1 MAEHIRTH
9 RVPVTADHIARGER
23 GEPDACP
30 ITLALKEFVGE
41 DGKPVF
47 RRAFTSMECLMAEP
61 VDYDPWEP
69 TDYRASEEIQEFVGR
84 FDEGKAVEPFTLKLL
99 LTNKW
104 GRAQKDWRG

>member
-30 ITLALKEFVGE
+30 ITLALREFVGE
-41 DGKPVF
+41 DGKPAF
-47 RRAFTSMECLMAEP
+47 SRASTSAETLTAKP
-61 VDYDPWEP
+61 VSYNPWEP
-69 TDYRASEEIQEFVGR
+69 IDYRASEEIQAFVEL
-84 FDEGKAVEPFTLKLL
+84 FDAGKPVEPFTLKLL

-104 GRAQKDWRG
+104 GRAQKDQRG